1 MNLILYWTEKYR
13 RFFFSFFFPAKKRY
27 IRVLFSKMEGDEQ
40 KTKQRLG
47 NAKRGVDVKKKLVLP
62 IGLRHVDTTRIRLV
76 LSKHQRFGRS
86 WSRTFK
92 MELSYKLISLLRLGS
107 VFSARLKFPFVSL
120 VRGKGIFSN
129 NNVSNVHLYP
139 T

>member
-1 MNLILYWTEKYR
+1 MNLILYSTEKYR
-13 RFFFSFFFPAKKRY
+13 RFFFSFFFPGEEKIYKSAFFKN
-27 IRVLFSKMEGDEQ
+27 GGWT

-92 MELSYKLISLLRLGS
+92 MELSYKLISLPRLGC

-129 NNVSNVHLYP
+129 NNVSNVQLYP